1 MKNNFWEI
9 GTFFG
14 VPASFFYPA
23 FSKISSRICGSL
35 CGFIGGFG
43 RFHLDESGE
52 LIKTDGWGGLD
63 EWDRVILTETNLH
76 IDEKNNFLM
85 SIFL

>member
-1 MKNNFWEI
+1 MKNNFWET

-14 VPASFFYPA
+14 VPASFFYPP
-23 FSKISSRICGSL
+23 FSAILSRICGSL

-43 RFHLDESGE
+43 RFYLDESE
-52 LIKTDGWGGLD
+52 VAVKMNCSVCLD
-63 EWDRVILTETNLH
+63 ESDAVILTETNLH
-76 IDEKNNFLM
+76 IDEKNNFFM